1 MTLAPTSEIRNVTGI
16 SDQENQRIRDFLQGA
31 VYCWCKNRNN
41 EWFALR
47 DLMGG
52 PNFDWSAT
60 PMIVLYEKH
69 INSGKPQDQAIADAA
84 KDGGWLLKRVI
95 NDDDRAFET
104 IVEELTRKYR
114 WLRPPVFPTEQEPL
128 REIS

>member
-1 MTLAPTSEIRNVTGI
+1 M
-16 SDQENQRIRDFLQGA
+16 
-31 VYCWCKNRNN
+31 
-41 EWFALR
+41 
-47 DLMGG
+47 
-52 PNFDWSAT
+52 
-60 PMIVLYEKH
+60 H
-69 INSGKPQDQAIADAA
+69 DAA

-114 WLRPPVFPTEQEPL
+114 WLQPPVSPTEQELL

>member
-1 MTLAPTSEIRNVTGI
+1 
-16 SDQENQRIRDFLQGA
+16 
-31 VYCWCKNRNN
+31 
-41 EWFALR
+41 
-47 DLMGG
+47 MGG
-52 PNFDWSAT
+52 PSFDWSAT
-60 PMIVLYEKH
+60 PIIILYKKH
-69 INSGKPQDQAIADAA
+69 INGGKPQDQAIADAA

-114 WLRPPVFPTEQEPL
+114 WLQPPMSPTEQEPL

>member
-1 MTLAPTSEIRNVTGI
+1 MTLVPTSEIRNVTGI

-69 INSGKPQDQAIADAA
+69 INCGKPQDQAITDAA

-95 NDDDRAFET
+95 NDDERAFET
-104 IVEELTRKYR
+104 IVEELTVL
-114 WLRPPVFPTEQEPL
+114 WELAG
-128 REIS
+128 